1 MSDITVKLLKLI
13 SEDKT
18 LNEIS
23 EILKLSQKQIFNYL
37 TMIKNRGY
45 DFNRHYFH
53 DGNIKYSFIHQY
65 SKPLNKE
72 IIFSKGVTKLHAIVI
87 SDTHIG
93 SNFERL
99 DLLNEVYEYCSKN
112 SINIIFHCGDIIDND
127 VYECKIN
134 KESRV
139 EYLLKNYPY
148 DKNILT
154 FAILGNHDLGPLT
167 EFGQNLMLLLNNYRH
182 DIIALGYLVENLNLQ
197 QDAITL
203 YHPFHKNSF
212 ISKRCSDSKL
222 ILQGHSHIYKIEGN
236 IKEKNPIRVLVPS
249 LSDISVYKESFP
261 SILDLEI
268 ELKDENISVITIR
281 QLIYLNKNFTPINV
295 ATYDLDNIDQTNELY
310 NQDIEKNLVLKKQTA
325 DLSQIDKFNA
335 RWSK

>member
-65 SKPLNKE
+65 GKPLNKE

-112 SINIIFHCGDIIDND
+112 SINIIFSLIIF
-127 VYECKIN
+127 I
-134 KESRV
+134 
-139 EYLLKNYPY
+139 
-148 DKNILT
+148 IL
-154 FAILGNHDLGPLT
+154 
-167 EFGQNLMLLLNNYRH
+167 Y
-182 DIIALGYLVENLNLQ
+182 
-197 QDAITL
+197 
-203 YHPFHKNSF
+203 
-212 ISKRCSDSKL
+212 SK
-222 ILQGHSHIYKIEGN
+222 
-236 IKEKNPIRVLVPS
+236 
-249 LSDISVYKESFP
+249 
-261 SILDLEI
+261 
-268 ELKDENISVITIR
+268 
-281 QLIYLNKNFTPINV
+281 
-295 ATYDLDNIDQTNELY
+295 
-310 NQDIEKNLVLKKQTA
+310 
-325 DLSQIDKFNA
+325 
-335 RWSK
+335 

>member
-1 MSDITVKLLKLI
+1 MSNITLELLKLI

-23 EILKLSQKQIFNYL
+23 EVLKLSPKQIFNYL
-37 TMIKNRGY
+37 TMLKNRGY
-45 DFNRHYFH
+45 DFNRRYFH

-65 SKPLNKE
+65 NQSINNEIMFSKE
-72 IIFSKGVTKLHAIVI
+72 ISKLHAIAI

-93 SNFERL
+93 SKFERL
-99 DLLNEVYEYCSKN
+99 DLINEVYEYCSKN
-112 SINIIFHCGDIIDND
+112 SINIIFHCGDIIDNYVD
-127 VYECKIN
+127 ECKIN
-134 KESRV
+134 RESRV

-182 DIIALGYLVENLNLQ
+182 DIITLGYLVENLNLQ

-212 ISKRCSDSKL
+212 IPRRCSNSKL
-222 ILQGHSHIYKIEGN
+222 ILQGHSHIYKIEGS
-236 IKEKNPIRVLVPS
+236 IKEENPIKVLVPS
-249 LSDISVYKESFP
+249 LSDISVYEESFP

-281 QLIYLNKNFTPINV
+281 QLIYLNNTFTPINM
-295 ATYDLDNIDQTNELY
+295 ATYDLDNIDQTKELY
-310 NQDIEKNLVLKKQTA
+310 DQDREKNLVLKKQTA
-325 DLSQIDKFNA
+325 DLSKID
-335 RWSK
+335 